1 MAMRTPA
8 EKMRCKPGLSV
19 ALLHAPE
26 GMREAL
32 GFPENVTL
40 TDDPGA
46 AAFILAFATTQAE
59 AEATLTD
66 LAPLVRDATL
76 TWVAYPKG
84 SRAGGRD
91 LSRDTVWRFAPSV
104 GLTLVANVAIDE
116 TWSALRLKPDAERT

>member
-1 MAMRTPA
+1 MAKKTPA
-8 EKMRCKPGLSV
+8 EKMHCKPGLSV

-32 GFPENVTL
+32 GFPENAIY
-40 TDDPGA
+40 TDDPGS

-66 LAPLVRDATL
+66 LAPHVRDTTL

-84 SRAGGRD
+84 SRVAGRNV
-91 LSRDTVWRFAPSV
+91 SRDTVWRFAPSV

-116 TWSALRLKPDAERT
+116 TWSALRLKPDTERR